1 MGWREVTAGLG
12 TNLWWPVL
20 LGVIVLQNPAPSDAS
35 EFCDT
40 EVRVVTPGN
49 PSAVAAMTAPSDA
62 IVLFDG
68 NNSAQWKG
76 RDGDAKWDVHDGVLS
91 VRKGTGDIETKRLFQ
106 DMQLHIEWRV
116 PSDITGEEQ
125 FRGNSG
131 VLMQGRYEIQV
142 LDSYRNPTYADG
154 QAGAVYRQVAPL
166 VNAMRKPG
174 DWNVYDV
181 IYTAPRFRD
190 DGTVFSPARI
200 TVLHNGVLVQNNAE
214 IRGDTFS
221 LGPPTYTAHG
231 KGPIRLQ
238 DHPDP
243 SEAISYRNIWVREL
257 GVANAQTDAA
267 TEVVRADNHAAPG
280 AFTVDTPVGQLM
292 DNSAARA
299 VLSRCVPALVPNTEN
314 AALIRN
320 VTLRYL
326 QPYDGL
332 DDAELR
338 TINDELSRLGATA
351 STRSSPTLFTVD
363 TPLGQVMDNPAA
375 RAVLSRRVPALVP
388 DPDIA
393 VLIRK
398 MTLRQLQP
406 IVGGL
411 DDDKLRIINGKLSTI
426 GATPAR

>member
-1 MGWREVTAGLG
+1 M
-12 TNLWWPVL
+12 
-20 LGVIVLQNPAPSDAS
+20 LQTPAPSVAG

-40 EVRVVTPGN
+40 EVRAVTPGA

-68 NNSAQWKG
+68 KNLSQWKG
-76 RDGDAKWDVHDGVLS
+76 RDGDAKWDMHDGVMT
-91 VRKGTGDIETKRLFQ
+91 VKKGTGDIETKRLFQ
-106 DMQLHIEWRV
+106 DVQLHIEWRV
-116 PSDITGEEQ
+116 PPDITGEGQ

-131 VLMQGRYEIQV
+131 VFMQGRYEIQV

-154 QAGAVYRQVAPL
+154 QAGAVYRQAAPL
-166 VNAMRKPG
+166 VNAMRMPG

-200 TVLHNGVLVQNNAE
+200 TVLHNGVLIQNNTE
-214 IRGDTFS
+214 IRGGTVS
-221 LGPPTYTAHG
+221 VGLPTYTAHG

-243 SEAISYRNIWVREL
+243 SEPISYRNIWVREL

-267 TEVVRADNHAAPG
+267 SEPVKTDRHAAVG
-280 AFTVDTPVGQLM
+280 VFTVDSPLGQLM
-292 DNSAARA
+292 DDSTARA
-299 VLSRCVPALVPNTEN
+299 VLSRC
-314 AALIRN
+314 
-320 VTLRYL
+320 
-326 QPYDGL
+326 
-332 DDAELR
+332 
-338 TINDELSRLGATA
+338 
-351 STRSSPTLFTVD
+351 
-363 TPLGQVMDNPAA
+363 
-375 RAVLSRRVPALVP
+375 VPALVP

-411 DDDKLRIINGKLSTI
+411 DDDKLRIIDGKLSTM
-426 GATPAR
+426 GATPAL

>member
-1 MGWREVTAGLG
+1 VGWREVTAGLG

-154 QAGAVYRQVAPL
+154 QAGAIAE
-166 VNAMRKPG
+166 N
-174 DWNVYDV
+174 
-181 IYTAPRFRD
+181 
-190 DGTVFSPARI
+190 FSQRSSI
-200 TVLHNGVLVQNNAE
+200 
-214 IRGDTFS
+214 
-221 LGPPTYTAHG
+221 
-231 KGPIRLQ
+231 
-238 DHPDP
+238 
-243 SEAISYRNIWVREL
+243 
-257 GVANAQTDAA
+257 
-267 TEVVRADNHAAPG
+267 PG
-280 AFTVDTPVGQLM
+280 ACNRLNGNTF
-292 DNSAARA
+292 ARMVVA
-299 VLSRCVPALVPNTEN
+299 CPSWLVLRCSKARGKVLP
-314 AALIRN
+314 
-320 VTLRYL
+320 
-326 QPYDGL
+326 
-332 DDAELR
+332 
-338 TINDELSRLGATA
+338 SS
-351 STRSSPTLFTVD
+351 ST
-363 TPLGQVMDNPAA
+363 
-375 RAVLSRRVPALVP
+375 
-388 DPDIA
+388 
-393 VLIRK
+393 
-398 MTLRQLQP
+398 
-406 IVGGL
+406 
-411 DDDKLRIINGKLSTI
+411 
-426 GATPAR
+426 